1 MSKHTKYDTIHKY
14 TCIKVQI
21 FQCKKITAK
30 ARDDSETFL
39 KPCKSSNKV
48 ISYSPRVN
56 KT

>member
-1 MSKHTKYDTIHKY
+1 MSKHTKYGTTHKCLY
-14 TCIKVQI
+14 QSTEISMWKTV
-21 FQCKKITAK
+21 K
-30 ARDDSETFL
+30 ARDGAETFS